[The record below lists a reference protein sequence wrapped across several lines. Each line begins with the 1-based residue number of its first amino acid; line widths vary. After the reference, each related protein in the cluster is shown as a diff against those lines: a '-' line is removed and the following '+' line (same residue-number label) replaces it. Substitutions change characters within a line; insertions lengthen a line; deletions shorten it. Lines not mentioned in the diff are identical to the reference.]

1 MKKTAIQQIIDI
13 LDGAIKEVYI
23 PAQPIL
29 SEKLQA
35 PFISLK
41 AKATE
46 LLEVEKQQ
54 IKDAYCAPYNYE
66 IKPPDDLS
74 DSAET
79 YYQSTYKSE

>member
-1 MKKTAIQQIIDI
+1 MAQTTAMQQFIEWVKYRRLKGRSSPLYDDF
-13 LDGAIKEVYI
+13 LD
-23 PAQPIL
+23 
-29 SEKLQA
+29 
-35 PFISLK
+35 
-41 AKATE
+41 KATE